1 MAGIG
6 AGVGMTHLTVLAAH
20 HFGDLITTRGTLLL
34 ATNTM
39 RFTIRT
45 ALVGAS
51 TTRIL
56 ARIGIVGEI
65 QILTAGTAIKTE
77 TFIEIHQYIV
87 A

>member
-1 MAGIG
+1 LVGIG
-6 AGVGMTHLTVLAAH
+6 AGVGLTLLTVLAAH

>member
-1 MAGIG
+1 LIGIG
-6 AGVGMTHLTVLAAH
+6 AGVGLTLLTVLAAH

-39 RFTIRT
+39 RFTIHT

-51 TTRIL
+51 MIHIL

>member
-1 MAGIG
+1 MVGIG
-6 AGVGMTHLTVLAAH
+6 AGVGLTLLTVLAAH
-20 HFGDLITTRGTLLL
+20 HFGDLITTHGTLPL

-45 ALVGAS
+45 ALVGAF

-87 A
+87 E